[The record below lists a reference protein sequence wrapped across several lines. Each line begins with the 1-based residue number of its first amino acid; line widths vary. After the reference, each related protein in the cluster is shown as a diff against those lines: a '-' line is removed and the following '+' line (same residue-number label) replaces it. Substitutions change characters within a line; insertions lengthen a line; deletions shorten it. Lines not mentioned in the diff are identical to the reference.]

1 MDLFDIQREKNLKK
15 EAPLAER
22 LKPKK
27 LEDFIGQE
35 HIVGHGKLLW
45 RAIKADRITSL
56 ILYGPPGTGKTSLAK
71 VIANTTKSNFV
82 QLNAVTSGVK
92 DLKEVVENAQ
102 NIMGMYNK
110 KTILFLDEIHRF
122 NKAQQDALLPY
133 VENGTLTLIGATTEN
148 PYFEV
153 NNALISRSM
162 LFKLE
167 LLDEEA
173 IRKIILRAIHDCE
186 FGLGLFEIEIQPEAL
201 EFLSSVAN
209 GDARRAL
216 NALELAALTTEK
228 REDGKTYIDLDIMKE
243 CLQKRHIQY
252 DKNNDYHYDIVS
264 AFIKSMRGSDPDAA
278 LHYLARMISGG
289 EDPMFIARR
298 IVIAAAEDVGLA
310 DPNALVVA
318 NSAAQ
323 AVQFIGMPEGR
334 IILAQAAVY
343 VATAPKSNASYM
355 GINKALKDTGEK
367 NIGLVPIHL
376 RDQSYGAARKM
387 GHGLGYMY
395 PHDYPDHYV
404 AQQYLPDELLHTQ
417 YYTATENGYE
427 KKVKERL
434 NWLEGKKRSHE

>member
-27 LEDFIGQE
+27 LADFIGQE

-45 RAIKADRITSL
+45 RAINADRITSL

-82 QLNAVTSGVK
+82 KLNAVTSGVK

-102 NIMGMYNK
+102 NVMGMYNK

-122 NKAQQDALLPY
+122 NKAQQDALLPF

-153 NNALISRSM
+153 NKALISRSM

-167 LLDEEA
+167 PLDEEA
-173 IRKIILRAIHDCE
+173 IRKIILRAIQDCE
-186 FGLGLFEIEIQPEAL
+186 SGIGMFEVDLQPEAID
-201 EFLSSVAN
+201 FLCSMAN

-216 NALELAALTTEK
+216 NALELATLTTEK
-228 REDGKTYIDLDIMKE
+228 SGDGKTYIDLDIMKE
-243 CLQKRHIQY
+243 CLQKRQIHY

-264 AFIKSMRGSDPDAA
+264 AFIKSMRGSDPDAT
-278 LHYLARMISGG
+278 LHYLSRMIGGG

-298 IVIAAAEDVGLA
+298 IVIAASEDVGLA

-318 NSAAQ
+318 SSAAQ

-343 VATAPKSNASYM
+343 VASAPKSNASYM
-355 GINKALKDTGEK
+355 GINKALKDIEEK
-367 NIGLVPIHL
+367 TIGQVPVHL
-376 RDQSYGAARKM
+376 RDQSYGSARKL

-395 PHDYPDHYV
+395 PHDYPNHYIE
-404 AQQYLPDELLHTQ
+404 QQYLPDSLLDAK
-417 YYTATENGYE
+417 YYEATESGYE
-427 KKVKERL
+427 KKIKERL
-434 NWLEGKKRSHE
+434 ERLKGKEL

>member
-1 MDLFDIQREKNLKK
+1 
-15 EAPLAER
+15 
-22 LKPKK
+22 
-27 LEDFIGQE
+27 
-35 HIVGHGKLLW
+35 
-45 RAIKADRITSL
+45 
-56 ILYGPPGTGKTSLAK
+56 LAK

-82 QLNAVTSGVK
+82 KLNAVTSGVK

-102 NIMGMYNK
+102 NVMGMYNK

-153 NNALISRSM
+153 NKALISRSM

-167 LLDEEA
+167 PLDEEA

-186 FGLGLFEIEIQPEAL
+186 SGLGMFEIELQPEAL
-201 EFLSSVAN
+201 DFLCGIAN

-228 REDGKTYIDLDIMKE
+228 GGDGKIYIDLDIMKE
-243 CLQKRHIQY
+243 CLQKRNIQY

-264 AFIKSMRGSDPDAA
+264 AFIKSMRGSDPDAT
-278 LHYLARMISGG
+278 LHYLARMIGGG

-298 IVIAAAEDVGLA
+298 IVIAASEDVGLA

-343 VATAPKSNASYM
+343 VASAPKSNASYM
-355 GINKALKDTGEK
+355 GINKALKDIEEK
-367 NIGLVPIHL
+367 GIGQVPVHL
-376 RDQSYGAARKM
+376 RDQSYGSARKL

-395 PHDYPDHYV
+395 PHDYPNHYIE
-404 AQQYLPDELLHTQ
+404 QQYLPDELLHTT
-417 YYTATENGYE
+417 YYYATESGHE
-427 KKVKERL
+427 KKIKERL
-434 NWLEGKKRSHE
+434 EWLKGKKL